1 MSTGKSI
8 DILIVDDNPN
18 NRLSLQSLFK
28 EYFDNVRTFETDS
41 GLTALTFLIKQLVD
55 LIILD
60 IQMPHMD
67 GFETAK
73 IIQSRAKTRHIPIV
87 FLTAAYKSEEF
98 QKKGYELGAVDYLTK
113 PIDTADFVQK
123 IRAYLRI
130 IQQGQQRNDESR
142 LETEQSETN
151 QGAVDLKEI
160 ENLLRE
166 VRLSF
171 NAIIDYSKVLEDKVI
186 SLGCNDCVADI
197 KKIDKDSKQ
206 LLDFIENVLKPKIN
220 RR

>member
-171 NAIIDYSKVLEDKVI
+171 NAIIDYSKVLEEKVI